1 MHTKHKLA
9 RFRESIVLACCASRE
24 QFLYTHSSA
33 AFWLEH
39 SGLRERGKGP
49 QEWWYSSHPP
59 TSTFRTTSPYLLRH
73 LPPCLPWH
81 PHLLGSV
88 LLLLRRLLLLQRLL
102 CRFLQT
108 PRSQRHPAFAVASCA
123 FFPGSGAVLVA
134 SRPAA
139 AVSRISTWGA
149 SVAAASA
156 AALSWTTRALLLSLH
171 WPPLRCLQVLL
182 HSLRPR
188 TSILWQ
194 QC

>member
-9 RFRESIVLACCASRE
+9 RFRESIILACCASRE

-59 TSTFRTTSPYLLRH
+59 TCNFRTTSPYLLRH

-88 LLLLRRLLLLQRLL
+88 LLLLRRLSPLPLPPDAPLTATPRLRR
-102 CRFLQT
+102 RFLRFLPRERCRACGFQT
-108 PRSQRHPAFAVASCA
+108 
-123 FFPGSGAVLVA
+123 
-134 SRPAA
+134 AA
-139 AVSRISTWGA
+139 AVSRKSTWGA

-156 AALSWTTRALLLSLH
+156 AALSWAIRALLLSLH
-171 WPPLRCLQVLL
+171 WLPLRCLQGCLQVLL

-194 QC
+194 QF